1 MLTKQHAPKKKKK
14 KTPMGQQGN
23 LQYLETNDNANR
35 TIQNLWDTIISSS

>member
-1 MLTKQHAPKKKKK
+1 MLTKQHATKKKK
-14 KTPMGQQGN
+14 KTMGQQEN